1 MKTVD
6 LSDAE
11 LIAYSGEHLLYELQ
25 LLLVTKRELARLD
38 KPSPMAS
45 VLIESFV
52 IHLRNLIDFFYYS
65 RVKEDD
71 VIASDFCP
79 GWNETISS
87 TLKAAK
93 ERANKEVNHLTL
105 ERKSGFDSNK
115 PWNVAGLFQEVSA
128 VATTFAGR
136 ASPAK
141 LSPEVPKWLHSFHG
155 KVMAVGVGTVIASNT
170 TNTTNAM
177 TTSTIKTS
185 VLWSGAPPS
194 KKSTLP

>member
-1 MKTVD
+1 
-6 LSDAE
+6 
-11 LIAYSGEHLLYELQ
+11 
-25 LLLVTKRELARLD
+25 
-38 KPSPMAS
+38 MAS

-52 IHLRNLIDFFYYS
+52 IHLRNLIDFFYTP

-71 VIASDFCP
+71 AIASDFCP

-105 ERKSGFDSNK
+105 ERKSGFDPNK
-115 PWNVAGLFQEVSA
+115 PWDVAGLFQEVSA

-141 LSPEVPKWLHSFHG
+141 LNPEVPKWLHSFHG
-155 KVMAVGVGTVIASNT
+155 KVMAAGVGTVIASNT